1 MRVHFTY
8 PLSDSAIYQGE
19 FHVTATV
26 DGHDVDI
33 HQIIYTDRNNKESNV
48 TWLLEQWCPSLCD
61 LIEDAAINNAIPES
75 DYTLERNG
83 DFDIFDHYTNGKL

>member
-26 DGHDVDI
+26 DGHDVEI
-33 HQIIYTDRNNKESNV
+33 HQIIYNDRHNKESNV
-48 TWLLEQWCPSLCD
+48 TYLLEQWGGGLYD
-61 LIEDAAINNAIPES
+61 NMVEAAVHHAIPET
-75 DYTLERNG
+75 DYTLEMQN
-83 DFDIFDHYTNGKL
+83 D